1 VRAGLSDRAQAAA
14 LLWSRSARARMPCPA
29 SLRVTMACL
38 LFSSHAARS
47 HQVARAAAAQL
58 AAKLAALDDA
68 AASSSKAGGGRA
80 RRGAGAPRDGAAAA
94 ARAPGLRAARGP
106 ETSLTVEA
114 TKAAVGAFFRQC
126 ATPKGRCENCG
137 AYNLTLRRRARRA
150 LRDGVP
156 AGLTTG

>member
-1 VRAGLSDRAQAAA
+1 
-14 LLWSRSARARMPCPA
+14 M
-29 SLRVTMACL
+29 
-38 LFSSHAARS
+38 
-47 HQVARAAAAQL
+47 ARAAAAQL

-137 AYNLTLRRRARRA
+137 AYNPTLRRRARPRLAWWESLRGLQQARARHRCA
-150 LRDGVP
+150 LRLGP
-156 AGLTTG
+156 CRARTCHAA